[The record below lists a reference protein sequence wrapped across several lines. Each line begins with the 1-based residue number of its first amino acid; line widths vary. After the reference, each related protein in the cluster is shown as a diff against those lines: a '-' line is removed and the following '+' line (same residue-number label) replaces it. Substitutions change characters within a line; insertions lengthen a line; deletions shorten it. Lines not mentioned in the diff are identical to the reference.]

1 MLQKFFLLTG
11 ISVTII
17 TVSYSQET
25 TQDSSKNSAV
35 AASPPPFKLSGSV
48 DVYYRYNFQDPK
60 QAVIPFNNATSF
72 TNSQNSFE
80 LGMAS
85 LKAEHS
91 IGKVGIVADLGFGR
105 RAEEFSY
112 NDSKTLQVVKQAYVT
127 YSPSANV
134 KFTMGKW
141 ATHIGYELVDASANR
156 NYSMSYMFTN
166 GPFFHTGL
174 RADFTFGKSG
184 FMIGVANPTDFTT
197 TTSSTK
203 TLIAQFSTG
212 TKDDKLKA
220 YLNYQGY
227 GGASNSMP
235 SQSSVNQFDLVLN
248 GTVSSKFSIGYNG
261 TVQIVNDQTKTQ
273 KKKWW
278 GSALYLNYDPTSTF
292 GLSWRN
298 EYFGDKK
305 YAVKIGSNVFASTL
319 SANFKID
326 NFRIIPELRLDNAST
341 TIFTKNDGTASKS
354 SFTAILAAVYAF

>member
-11 ISVTII
+11 ISSSILTIG
-17 TVSYSQET
+17 YSQET
-25 TQDSSKNSAV
+25 AADSTKNSST
-35 AASPPPFKLSGSV
+35 AATAAAFKLSGSV
-48 DVYYRYNFQDPK
+48 DAYYRYNFQDPK
-60 QAVIPFNNATSF
+60 AAPFNNFTSF

-112 NDSKTLQVVKQAYVT
+112 NDSKTMQVLKQAYIT
-127 YSPSANV
+127 YAPSSYV

-141 ATHIGYELVDASANR
+141 ATHIGYELLDASANR

-174 RADFTFGKSG
+174 RADFTFGKSA
-184 FMIGVANPTDFTT
+184 FMIGVANPSDFTT

-227 GGASNSMP
+227 GGATNALP
-235 SQSSVNQFDLVLN
+235 SQTSLNQLDLVIN

-261 TVQIVNDQTKTQ
+261 TVQIINDETKTQ

-278 GSALYLNYDPTSTF
+278 GSALYLNYDPTSKF
-292 GLSWRN
+292 GLTWRN

-305 YAVKIGSNVFASTL
+305 YAVKVGSNVFASTL
-319 SANFKID
+319 SANFKIE
-326 NFRIIPELRLDNAST
+326 NFRIIPELRLDNASNP
-341 TIFTKNDGTASKS
+341 IFTKQDGTTIKS
-354 SFTAILAAVYAF
+354 TVTAILAAVYAF